1 MSFRLFSLALKTT
14 DVAIKIMHIQCVTFV
29 HNFFQ
34 AVKKKKITSFFLC
47 YLILAWHWNRTVH
60 SKQVIF
66 SGKRRAVLIT
76 HTQGFIILLLQNNF
90 HLNRTSCY
98 ARGWMG
104 RFLNERGIFGC
115 SEYGGKG
122 RRGKNFNA
130 TSRGSIVVFWKYCC
144 SQMLPP
150 FNALLFFLSKGQS

>member
-1 MSFRLFSLALKTT
+1 MCHICTQFFPSSGKKTENHMLFLMLFNFSLALKPYS
-14 DVAIKIMHIQCVTFV
+14 TF
-29 HNFFQ
+29 Q
-34 AVKKKKITSFFLC
+34 TS
-47 YLILAWHWNRTVH
+47 Y
-60 SKQVIF
+60 IF
-66 SGKRRAVLIT
+66 GETACCPNYT